1 MPLTR
6 DFRETVQERARREP
20 EFREMLLTSGVQ
32 CLLNGEVN
40 VAKVVLRDY
49 IETTMGYE
57 KLGKLTGTTPESLA
71 CMFGKKGTASASDL
85 LKVISCI
92 QQHEGIQLEVNVV
105 SAEAEEEVEA
115 ATVP

>member
-57 KLGKLTGTTPESLA
+57 KLGKLTDTPAESLA
-71 CMFGKKGTASASDL
+71 CMFGENGSPSASDL
-85 LKVISCI
+85 LQVVSHI
-92 QQHEGIQLEVNVV
+92 QQHEGVRLEVHAVR
-105 SAEAEEEVEA
+105 
-115 ATVP
+115 

>member
-49 IETTMGYE
+49 IEATIDYE
-57 KLGKLTGTTPESLA
+57 KLGTLTSTPPESLA

-85 LKVISCI
+85 LKVIGCI
-92 QQHEGIQLEVNVV
+92 QQHEGIQLEVKVV
-105 SAEAEEEVEA
+105 PAEEEVEA

>member
-1 MPLTR
+1 
-6 DFRETVQERARREP
+6 
-20 EFREMLLTSGVQ
+20 MLLTSGVQ

-57 KLGKLTGTTPESLA
+57 RLGQLTDTPPESLA
-71 CMFGKKGTASASDL
+71 CMFGKDGNPSASDL
-85 LKVISCI
+85 LKVIGCI
-92 QQHEGIQLEVNVV
+92 QQHEGIQLEVKVV
-105 SAEAEEEVEA
+105 PAAEAEEEVEA

>member
-1 MPLTR
+1 MPPTIAFSEIVV
-6 DFRETVQERARREP
+6 DRARRDP
-20 EFREMLLTSGVQ
+20 EFRELMLTSGVQ
-32 CLLNGEVN
+32 CLLAGEVV
-40 VAKVVLRDY
+40 VAKLTLRDY
-49 IETTMGYE
+49 IEATIGYE
-57 KLGKLTGTTPESLA
+57 KLGALTSTPPESLA

-92 QQHEGIQLEVNVV
+92 QQHEGIQLEVKVV